1 MSAIIKRELSS
12 YFNSAIG
19 YIVLAVFYF
28 FSGLFFYMYCLLSNT
43 TSMSYVFL
51 SMLMVVM
58 LVIPIITMKSFSEER
73 KQKTDQALLTAPIS
87 LTEMVLG
94 KFFGAFLLYCICN
107 AIYVL
112 YAVILSFYAT
122 PDWAVFLT
130 TMLGMLL
137 MGGALIAIYLFISA
151 LTGQRAQNVLPEVN
165 SVWAQASR
173 RVGTGALNDVLGD
186 AQIALQ
192 PPMMGGRK
200 LKIYY
205 GTQTG
210 TCPPS
215 FALFVNSEELM
226 HFSYQRYLENCLRK
240 AFGFEGTP
248 IRFLLR
254 ERVSD

>member
-112 YAVILSFYAT
+112 YAVILLFYAT

-137 MGGALIAIYLFISA
+137 MGGALIAIDLFISA
-151 LTGQRAQNVLPEVN
+151 LTESQVIAAVVSIGIGLLIYMLDSLSNIFNVDWLTN
-165 SVWAQASR
+165 FLRNISFDAHFTNFINGIINLTSVVFFLSVIAIFLFLCVRVFEKR
-173 RVGTGALNDVLGD
+173 RW
-186 AQIALQ
+186 
-192 PPMMGGRK
+192 
-200 LKIYY
+200 
-205 GTQTG
+205 
-210 TCPPS
+210 S
-215 FALFVNSEELM
+215 
-226 HFSYQRYLENCLRK
+226 
-240 AFGFEGTP
+240 
-248 IRFLLR
+248 
-254 ERVSD
+254 

>member
-51 SMLMVVM
+51 SMLMIVM

-112 YAVILSFYAT
+112 YAIPTGRSF
-122 PDWAVFLT
+122 
-130 TMLGMLL
+130 
-137 MGGALIAIYLFISA
+137 
-151 LTGQRAQNVLPEVN
+151 
-165 SVWAQASR
+165 
-173 RVGTGALNDVLGD
+173 
-186 AQIALQ
+186 
-192 PPMMGGRK
+192 
-200 LKIYY
+200 
-205 GTQTG
+205 
-210 TCPPS
+210 
-215 FALFVNSEELM
+215 
-226 HFSYQRYLENCLRK
+226 
-240 AFGFEGTP
+240 
-248 IRFLLR
+248 
-254 ERVSD
+254 

>member
-51 SMLMVVM
+51 SMLMIVM

-137 MGGALIAIYLFISA
+137 MGGALIAIDLFISA
-151 LTGQRAQNVLPEVN
+151 LTESQVIAAVVSIGIGLLIYMLDSLSNVFNVDWLTN
-165 SVWAQASR
+165 FLRNISFDAHFTNFINGIINLTSVVFFLSVIAIFLFLCVRVFEKR
-173 RVGTGALNDVLGD
+173 RW
-186 AQIALQ
+186 
-192 PPMMGGRK
+192 
-200 LKIYY
+200 
-205 GTQTG
+205 
-210 TCPPS
+210 S
-215 FALFVNSEELM
+215 
-226 HFSYQRYLENCLRK
+226 
-240 AFGFEGTP
+240 
-248 IRFLLR
+248 
-254 ERVSD
+254 

>member
-51 SMLMVVM
+51 SMLMIVM

-107 AIYVL
+107 AIYIL
-112 YAVILSFYAT
+112 YAIILSFYAT

-137 MGGALIAIYLFISA
+137 MGGALIAIDLFISA
-151 LTGQRAQNVLPEVN
+151 LTESQVIAAVVSIGIGLLIYMLDSLSNVFNVDWLTTLFHN
-165 SVWAQASR
+165 ISFDAHFTNFINGIINLTSVVFFLSVIAIFLFLCVRVFEKR
-173 RVGTGALNDVLGD
+173 RW
-186 AQIALQ
+186 
-192 PPMMGGRK
+192 
-200 LKIYY
+200 
-205 GTQTG
+205 
-210 TCPPS
+210 S
-215 FALFVNSEELM
+215 
-226 HFSYQRYLENCLRK
+226 
-240 AFGFEGTP
+240 
-248 IRFLLR
+248 
-254 ERVSD
+254 

>member
-51 SMLMVVM
+51 SMLMIVM

-112 YAVILSFYAT
+112 YAIILSFYAT

-137 MGGALIAIYLFISA
+137 MGGALIAIDLFISA
-151 LTGQRAQNVLPEVN
+151 LTESQVIAAVVSIGIGLLIYMLDSLSNVFNVDWLTTLFHN
-165 SVWAQASR
+165 ISFDAHFTNFINGIINITSVVFFLSVIAIFLFLCVRVFEKR
-173 RVGTGALNDVLGD
+173 RW
-186 AQIALQ
+186 
-192 PPMMGGRK
+192 
-200 LKIYY
+200 
-205 GTQTG
+205 
-210 TCPPS
+210 S
-215 FALFVNSEELM
+215 
-226 HFSYQRYLENCLRK
+226 
-240 AFGFEGTP
+240 
-248 IRFLLR
+248 
-254 ERVSD
+254 

>member
-51 SMLMVVM
+51 SMLMIVM

-112 YAVILSFYAT
+112 YAVILSFYAA

-137 MGGALIAIYLFISA
+137 MGGALIAIDLFISA
-151 LTGQRAQNVLPEVN
+151 LTESQVIAAVVSIGIGLLIYMLDSLSNVFNVDWLTN
-165 SVWAQASR
+165 FLRNISFDAHFTNFINGIINLSSVVFFLSVITVFLFLCVRVFEKR
-173 RVGTGALNDVLGD
+173 RW
-186 AQIALQ
+186 
-192 PPMMGGRK
+192 
-200 LKIYY
+200 
-205 GTQTG
+205 
-210 TCPPS
+210 S
-215 FALFVNSEELM
+215 
-226 HFSYQRYLENCLRK
+226 
-240 AFGFEGTP
+240 
-248 IRFLLR
+248 
-254 ERVSD
+254 

>member
-51 SMLMVVM
+51 SMLMIVM

-137 MGGALIAIYLFISA
+137 MGGALIAIDLFISA
-151 LTGQRAQNVLPEVN
+151 LTESQVIAAVVSIGIGLLIYMLDSLSNVFNVDWLTN
-165 SVWAQASR
+165 FFHNISFDAHFTNFINGIINLTSVVFFLSVIAVFLFLCVRVFEKR
-173 RVGTGALNDVLGD
+173 RW
-186 AQIALQ
+186 
-192 PPMMGGRK
+192 
-200 LKIYY
+200 
-205 GTQTG
+205 
-210 TCPPS
+210 S
-215 FALFVNSEELM
+215 
-226 HFSYQRYLENCLRK
+226 
-240 AFGFEGTP
+240 
-248 IRFLLR
+248 
-254 ERVSD
+254 

>member
-51 SMLMVVM
+51 SMLMIVM

-112 YAVILSFYAT
+112 YAVILSFYAA

-137 MGGALIAIYLFISA
+137 MGGALIAIDMFISA
-151 LTGQRAQNVLPEVN
+151 LTESQVIAAVVSIGIGLLIYMLDSLSNVFNVDWLTTLFHN
-165 SVWAQASR
+165 ISFDAHFTNFINGIINLTSVVFFLSVIAIFLFLCVRVFEKR
-173 RVGTGALNDVLGD
+173 RW
-186 AQIALQ
+186 
-192 PPMMGGRK
+192 
-200 LKIYY
+200 
-205 GTQTG
+205 
-210 TCPPS
+210 S
-215 FALFVNSEELM
+215 
-226 HFSYQRYLENCLRK
+226 
-240 AFGFEGTP
+240 
-248 IRFLLR
+248 
-254 ERVSD
+254 

>member
-43 TSMSYVFL
+43 TSMGYVFL
-51 SMLMVVM
+51 SMLMIVM

-107 AIYVL
+107 AIYIL
-112 YAVILSFYAT
+112 YAIILSFYAA

-137 MGGALIAIYLFISA
+137 MGGALIAIDMFISA
-151 LTGQRAQNVLPEVN
+151 LTESQVIAAVVSIGIGLLIYMLDSLSNVFNVDWLTTLFHN
-165 SVWAQASR
+165 ISFDAHFTNFINGIINLTSVVFFLSVIAIFLFLCVRVFEKR
-173 RVGTGALNDVLGD
+173 RW
-186 AQIALQ
+186 
-192 PPMMGGRK
+192 
-200 LKIYY
+200 
-205 GTQTG
+205 
-210 TCPPS
+210 S
-215 FALFVNSEELM
+215 
-226 HFSYQRYLENCLRK
+226 
-240 AFGFEGTP
+240 
-248 IRFLLR
+248 
-254 ERVSD
+254 

>member
-137 MGGALIAIYLFISA
+137 MVGALIAIYLFISA
-151 LTGQRAQNVLPEVN
+151 LTESQVIAAVVSIGIGLLIYMLDSLSNIFNVDWLTN
-165 SVWAQASR
+165 FLRNISFDAHFTNFINGIINLTSVVFFLSVIAIFLFLCVRVFEKR
-173 RVGTGALNDVLGD
+173 RW
-186 AQIALQ
+186 
-192 PPMMGGRK
+192 
-200 LKIYY
+200 
-205 GTQTG
+205 
-210 TCPPS
+210 S
-215 FALFVNSEELM
+215 
-226 HFSYQRYLENCLRK
+226 
-240 AFGFEGTP
+240 
-248 IRFLLR
+248 
-254 ERVSD
+254 

>member
-43 TSMSYVFL
+43 TSMSYLFL
-51 SMLMVVM
+51 SMLMIVV
-58 LVIPIITMKSFSEER
+58 LLIPIVTMKSFSEER

-94 KFFGAFLLYCICN
+94 KFFGAFLLYCLCN

-130 TMLGMLL
+130 TILGMLL
-137 MGGALIAIYLFISA
+137 MGGALIAIDLFISA
-151 LTGQRAQNVLPEVN
+151 LTESQVIAAVVSIGIGLLIYMLDSLSNVFNVDWLTN
-165 SVWAQASR
+165 FLRNISFDAHFTNFINGIINLSSVVFFLSVIAVFLFLCVRVFEKR
-173 RVGTGALNDVLGD
+173 RW
-186 AQIALQ
+186 
-192 PPMMGGRK
+192 
-200 LKIYY
+200 
-205 GTQTG
+205 
-210 TCPPS
+210 S
-215 FALFVNSEELM
+215 
-226 HFSYQRYLENCLRK
+226 
-240 AFGFEGTP
+240 
-248 IRFLLR
+248 
-254 ERVSD
+254 

>member
-51 SMLMVVM
+51 SMLMIVM

-107 AIYVL
+107 AIYIL

-137 MGGALIAIYLFISA
+137 MGGALIAIDMFISA
-151 LTGQRAQNVLPEVN
+151 LTESQVIAAVVSIGIGLLIYMLDSLSNVFNVDWLTTLFHN
-165 SVWAQASR
+165 ISFDAHFTNFINGIINLTSVVFFLSVIAIFLFLCVRVFEKR
-173 RVGTGALNDVLGD
+173 RW
-186 AQIALQ
+186 
-192 PPMMGGRK
+192 
-200 LKIYY
+200 
-205 GTQTG
+205 
-210 TCPPS
+210 S
-215 FALFVNSEELM
+215 
-226 HFSYQRYLENCLRK
+226 
-240 AFGFEGTP
+240 
-248 IRFLLR
+248 
-254 ERVSD
+254 